1 MRVITFLLC
10 LWVWPSAAAG
20 QTVPAPAPPAA
31 AASAESDVLVELVT
45 VLGRIVI
52 AVDVGRAP
60 VTAAN
65 FLRYVDGRFYDGAR
79 FHRVSRVG
87 GAGPAPPGALE
98 SIQAGVDPSREADRF
113 PAIALERTRD
123 TGLTHVAGAVSMAR
137 TPRADSARAEFFI
150 LLADQPELDHGGR
163 LFADRQG
170 AAVFGRVVE
179 GLDIARRIQWQPA
192 ADQTLMPPVLII
204 RAGRVR

>member
-1 MRVITFLLC
+1 MAWLLC
-10 LWVWPSAAAG
+10 LCMWLPAADAVA
-20 QTVPAPAPPAA
+20 QTVPAPAAPAA
-31 AASAESDVLVELVT
+31 TAPADTEVLVELVT

-52 AVDVGRAP
+52 AVDEARAP

-87 GAGPAPPGALE
+87 GAGVAPRGALE
-98 SIQAGVDPSREADRF
+98 SIQAGVDPSRETDRF
-113 PAIALERTRD
+113 PPIALERTKD
-123 TGLTHVAGAVSMAR
+123 TGLRHVAGVVSMAR

-150 LLADQPELDHGGR
+150 LLADQPELDHGGS

-192 ADQTLMPPVLII
+192 VDQKLMPPVLII
-204 RAGRVR
+204 RASRVR